1 MPFAPSGSVPLA
13 CAASGIKQ
21 LTRAAD
27 ALGMERSSSTMLRRT
42 GALAIAALA
51 AGDVLYRLLLRE
63 SVRRALGMSD

>member
-1 MPFAPSGSVPLA
+1 VRAVRNL
-13 CAASGIKQ
+13 KQ
-21 LTRAAD
+21 LPHAAD

-51 AGDVLYRLLLRE
+51 ASDVLYRLLLRE